1 MQQRWFFGVTVIPPR
16 FPPML
21 MAFRPIF
28 GAQWG
33 VLTPFR
39 QNYPVRRDRIAS
51 KHAASCVYWQRTE
64 NVKARPVLRQALV
77 ADMGETKYPLDD
89 QHLQIIVSSG
99 AASLPRSMLTTFRIA
114 ALS

>member
-1 MQQRWFFGVTVIPPR
+1 
-16 FPPML
+16 ML

-39 QNYPVRRDRIAS
+39 QNSPVRRDRIAS
-51 KHAASCVYWQRTE
+51 KTPLHVCIGKGTE
-64 NVKARPVLRQALV
+64 NVKARPVLRRTPI
-77 ADMGETKYPLDD
+77 ADLGETKYPLDD